1 MLARRLVLP
10 GLTTLALAA
19 ATGCSSTPHTTAADP
34 ATPASLA
41 PAADG
46 VSQRLDVAAAPEGAD
61 TPSTVTR
68 TASGQGGRTEPSS
81 LKVASYDQATGRA
94 VIATGQKPV
103 SPPASKPSSGASPK
117 ASPKP
122 PAKPSGNAQANPP
135 AAEPS
140 PDRSAADRSAADRP
154 VAVGDVIASAPAPG
168 APNGLLAKVTEVVGT
183 TDRGTEVKTASTT
196 LASVLNDDKA
206 DGKVPVDPSSVTVE
220 PLMKGVTF
228 SWAKSQ
234 GMKFGPQSAKLPL
247 GNLRLDV
254 DASVDTA
261 ADAPASAGASV
272 SGFVQLA
279 PVVEFSYDGT
289 PGGAPGPR
297 GAFLGMSG
305 DWSSQWK
312 LQGRAAAST
321 GAPKRIPFAKLHS
334 APVIQVGPVPVVVN
348 LDLTCYV
355 QVEADGRVTL
365 DVQQDVQGDF
375 RVGGSYALG
384 KGWTPV
390 STSSVKSTPV
400 TASVTA
406 AGKVKGALGAEAS
419 VGLYGAVGVTADF
432 APYLRGEAN
441 AKAAASSDGK
451 TSVSGAWALYGGFDL
466 SGNLHL
472 QLSLFGTPLFERKI
486 PLGTLNREWALVS
499 GSAGRP

>member
-1 MLARRLVLP
+1 MRMLARRLLLP
-10 GLTTLALAA
+10 GLTTLALT
-19 ATGCSSTPHTTAADP
+19 ATGCSSTPHTVAADAAAP
-34 ATPASLA
+34 ATLA
-41 PAADG
+41 PAGDG
-46 VSQRLDVAAAPEGAD
+46 TSQQLDVAAAPQG
-61 TPSTVTR
+61 TPTPAAVAR
-68 TASGQGGRTEPSS
+68 AGGKGKTEKSS
-81 LKVASYDQATGRA
+81 LKVASYDQASGRA
-94 VIATGQKPV
+94 VIAKAPQGPAKSPAPGKKPEAGK
-103 SPPASKPSSGASPK
+103 SAEAGKAPAAGTPSESGASPE
-117 ASPKP
+117 
-122 PAKPSGNAQANPP
+122 
-135 AAEPS
+135 AEK
-140 PDRSAADRSAADRP
+140 P

-168 APNGLLAKVTEVVGT
+168 APNGLLAKVTEVVGK

-234 GMKFGPQSAKLPL
+234 GVKFGPEGAKLPL

-254 DASVDTA
+254 NAAVDTA
-261 ADAPASAGASV
+261 PDAPASAGASV

-279 PVVEFSYDGT
+279 PQVEFSYDG
-289 PGGAPGPR
+289 GGATGPR
-297 GAFLGMSG
+297 SAFLGMSG

-321 GAPKRIPFAKLHS
+321 GAAKRIPFAKLHS

-365 DVQQDVQGDF
+365 DVQQDVKGDF
-375 RVGGSYALG
+375 KVGGSYATG

-390 STSSVKSTPV
+390 SASNVQSTPV
-400 TASVTA
+400 KASVTA
-406 AGKVKGALGAEAS
+406 SGKVKGALGAEAS
-419 VGLYGAVGVTADF
+419 VGLYGAVGVSADF
-432 APYLRGEAN
+432 APYLRGEAD
-441 AKAAASSDGK
+441 AKASASSDGK
-451 TSVSGAWALYGGFDL
+451 TSLSGSWALYGGFDL

-486 PLGTLNREWALVS
+486 PLGTLNREWALAS
-499 GSAGRP
+499 GHAER

>member
-1 MLARRLVLP
+1 MLARRLLLP
-10 GLTTLALAA
+10 GLTTLALT
-19 ATGCSSTPHTTAADP
+19 ATGCSSTPHTVAADAAAP
-34 ATPASLA
+34 ATLA
-41 PAADG
+41 PAGDG
-46 VSQRLDVAAAPEGAD
+46 TSQQLDVAAAPQG
-61 TPSTVTR
+61 TPTPAAVAR
-68 TASGQGGRTEPSS
+68 AGGKGKTEKSS
-81 LKVASYDQATGRA
+81 LKVASYDQASGRA
-94 VIATGQKPV
+94 VIAKAPQGPAKSPAPGKKPEAGKSAEAGKAPAAGT
-103 SPPASKPSSGASPK
+103 SPESGASP
-117 ASPKP
+117 
-122 PAKPSGNAQANPP
+122 
-135 AAEPS
+135 E
-140 PDRSAADRSAADRP
+140 ADKP

-168 APNGLLAKVTEVVGT
+168 APNGLLAKVTEVVGK

-234 GMKFGPQSAKLPL
+234 GVKFGPEGAKLPL

-254 DASVDTA
+254 NAAVDTA
-261 ADAPASAGASV
+261 PDAPASAGASV

-279 PVVEFSYDGT
+279 PQVEFSYDG
-289 PGGAPGPR
+289 GGATGPR
-297 GAFLGMSG
+297 SAFLGMSG

-321 GAPKRIPFAKLHS
+321 GAAKRIPFAKLHS

-365 DVQQDVQGDF
+365 DVQQDVKGDF
-375 RVGGSYALG
+375 KVGGSYATG

-390 STSSVKSTPV
+390 SASNVQSTPV
-400 TASVTA
+400 KASVTA
-406 AGKVKGALGAEAS
+406 SGKVKGALGAEAS
-419 VGLYGAVGVTADF
+419 VGLYGAVGVSADF
-432 APYLRGEAN
+432 APYLRGEAD
-441 AKAAASSDGK
+441 AKASASSDGK
-451 TSVSGAWALYGGFDL
+451 TSLSGSWALYGGFDL

-486 PLGTLNREWALVS
+486 PLGTLNREWALAS
-499 GSAGRP
+499 GHAER

>member
-1 MLARRLVLP
+1 MRTLARRLLLP
-10 GLTTLALAA
+10 GLTTLALT
-19 ATGCSSTPHTTAADP
+19 ATGCSSTPHTGAADAAAP
-34 ATPASLA
+34 ATLA
-41 PAADG
+41 PAGDG
-46 VSQRLDVAAAPEGAD
+46 TSQQLEVAAAPQGTPTPAAVARAD
-61 TPSTVTR
+61 
-68 TASGQGGRTEPSS
+68 GKGKTEKSS
-81 LKVASYDQATGRA
+81 LKVASYDQASGRA
-94 VIATGQKPV
+94 VIAKAPQGPAPKSPAPGKSHESGKSPETGR
-103 SPPASKPSSGASPK
+103 SPEPGKSP
-117 ASPKP
+117 
-122 PAKPSGNAQANPP
+122 
-135 AAEPS
+135 E
-140 PDRSAADRSAADRP
+140 ADKP

-168 APNGLLAKVTEVVGT
+168 APNGLLAKVTEVVGK

-206 DGKVPVDPSSVTVE
+206 DGKVPVDPASVTVE

-234 GMKFGPQSAKLPL
+234 GVKFGPQSAKLPL

-254 DASVDTA
+254 NAAVDTA
-261 ADAPASAGASV
+261 PDAPASAGASV

-279 PVVEFSYDGT
+279 PQVEFSYDG
-289 PGGAPGPR
+289 GATGPR
-297 GAFLGMSG
+297 SASLGMSG

-365 DVQQDVQGDF
+365 DVQQDVKGDF
-375 RVGGSYALG
+375 KVGGTYTLG

-390 STSSVKSTPV
+390 SASNVKSTPV
-400 TASVTA
+400 TATVA
-406 AGKVKGALGAEAS
+406 ASGKVKGALGAEAS
-419 VGLYGAVGVTADF
+419 VGLYGAVGVSADF
-432 APYLRGEAN
+432 APYLRGEAD
-441 AKAAASSDGK
+441 AKASASSDGK
-451 TSVSGAWALYGGFDL
+451 TSLSGAWALYGGFDL
-466 SGNLHL
+466 SGNLQL

-486 PLGTLNREWALVS
+486 PLGTLNREWAIAS
-499 GSAGRP
+499 GHAER

>member
-1 MLARRLVLP
+1 MRLLARRLLLP
-10 GLTTLALAA
+10 GLTTLALT
-19 ATGCSSTPHTTAADP
+19 ATGCSSTPHTGLADAAAP
-34 ATPASLA
+34 ANLA
-41 PAADG
+41 PTGDG
-46 VSQRLDVAAAPEGAD
+46 TSQQLEVAAAPQG
-61 TPSTVTR
+61 TPTPAAVAR
-68 TASGQGGRTEPSS
+68 VGGKGKPEQSS

-94 VIATGQKPV
+94 VIARAPQG
-103 SPPASKPSSGASPK
+103 PAPSSAPSRKPEPGKSTDTGKSPGSGK
-117 ASPKP
+117 SPETGKSP
-122 PAKPSGNAQANPP
+122 GTGT
-135 AAEPS
+135 S
-140 PDRSAADRSAADRP
+140 PDADKP

-168 APNGLLAKVTEVVGT
+168 APNGLLAKVTEVVGK

-196 LASVLNDDKA
+196 LSSVLNDDKA

-228 SWAKSQ
+228 SWAKS
-234 GMKFGPQSAKLPL
+234 GGVKFGPQGAKLPL

-254 DASVDTA
+254 NAAVDTA
-261 ADAPASAGASV
+261 PDAPASAGASV

-279 PVVEFSYDGT
+279 PQVEFAYDGS
-289 PGGAPGPR
+289 GGSGPR

-365 DVQQDVQGDF
+365 DVQQDVKGDF
-375 RVGGSYALG
+375 KVGGSYALG

-390 STSSVKSTPV
+390 SQSNVKSTPV
-400 TASVTA
+400 TATVTA
-406 AGKVKGALGAEAS
+406 SGKVKGALGAEAS
-419 VGLYGAVGVTADF
+419 VGLYGAVGVSADF
-432 APYLRGEAN
+432 APYLRGEAD
-441 AKAAASSDGK
+441 AKATASSDGK
-451 TSVSGAWALYGGFDL
+451 TSLSGAWALYGGFDL

-486 PLGTLNREWALVS
+486 PLGSLNREWALVS
-499 GSAGRP
+499 GHAGR

>member
-1 MLARRLVLP
+1 MRMLARRLLLP
-10 GLTTLALAA
+10 GLTTLALT
-19 ATGCSSTPHTTAADP
+19 ATGCSSTPHAGAADAAAP
-34 ATPASLA
+34 ATLA
-41 PAADG
+41 PSGDG
-46 VSQRLDVAAAPEGAD
+46 TSQQLDVAAAPQGTPTPAAVARAGAK
-61 TPSTVTR
+61 
-68 TASGQGGRTEPSS
+68 GRTEQSS
-81 LKVASYDQATGRA
+81 FKVASYDQASGRA
-94 VIATGQKPV
+94 VIAKAPQG
-103 SPPASKPSSGASPK
+103 PAPGKSTTPSAS
-117 ASPKP
+117 
-122 PAKPSGNAQANPP
+122 AKPSGSASASASP
-135 AAEPS
+135 AA
-140 PDRSAADRSAADRP
+140 DKP

-168 APNGLLAKVTEVVGT
+168 APNGLLAKVTEVVGK

-196 LASVLNDDKA
+196 LAAVLNDDKA

-228 SWAKSQ
+228 SWAKT
-234 GMKFGPQSAKLPL
+234 GGVKFGPEGAKLPL

-254 DASVDTA
+254 NAAVDTA
-261 ADAPASAGASV
+261 PDAPASAGASV

-279 PVVEFSYDGT
+279 PQVEFSYDGS
-289 PGGAPGPR
+289 GGSGPR

-348 LDLTCYV
+348 LDMTCYV

-365 DVQQDVQGDF
+365 DVQQDVKGDF
-375 RVGGSYALG
+375 KVGGTYALG

-390 STSSVKSTPV
+390 SQSNVKSTPV
-400 TASVTA
+400 TATVTA
-406 AGKVKGALGAEAS
+406 SGKVKGALGAEAS
-419 VGLYGAVGVTADF
+419 VGLYGAVGVSADF
-432 APYLRGEAN
+432 APYLRGEAD
-441 AKAAASSDGK
+441 AKASASSDGK
-451 TSVSGAWALYGGFDL
+451 TSLSGSWALYGGFDL

-486 PLGTLNREWALVS
+486 PLGALNREWALAS
-499 GSAGRP
+499 GHAER